1 MWCWLYYGRAV
12 DKACVV
18 NNVQEA
24 WYPHMQLSADTAGA
38 RHAAELLF
46 CIPCSTNY
54 KHWGRDSTQQ
64 WNGTRRGI
72 KNNKEMA
79 NCAPQPNLIRQQPPT
94 DWVKAVYFDDCQF
107 LPGTAQSW
115 EHQSIFMIDF
125 GVLFWLEECGPC
137 VKCFYPR
144 PEGLRSR
151 DCDGISELTRIQLIL

>member
-1 MWCWLYYGRAV
+1 MAGLWTRPVLLIMCRRHDILT
-12 DKACVV
+12 C
-18 NNVQEA
+18 N
-24 WYPHMQLSADTAGA
+24 SADAAGP

-79 NCAPQPNLIRQQPPT
+79 NCAPQPNLISSSHQLTESRQCILMI
-94 DWVKAVYFDDCQF
+94 ASFYR
-107 LPGTAQSW
+107 AQSW

-144 PEGLRSR
+144 PEGLRT
-151 DCDGISELTRIQLIL
+151 GIVRGSLNYL

>member
-1 MWCWLYYGRAV
+1 MAGLWTRPVLLIMCRRHDILT
-12 DKACVV
+12 C
-18 NNVQEA
+18 NS
-24 WYPHMQLSADTAGA
+24 QLTRPGPDMP
-38 RHAAELLF
+38 L
-46 CIPCSTNY
+46 NY
-54 KHWGRDSTQQ
+54 FFAFPAQQITLTLWDSTQQ

-79 NCAPQPNLIRQQPPT
+79 KNCAPQPNLIRQQPT
-94 DWVKAVYFDDCQF
+94 DWGVKAVYFDDCQF
-107 LPGTAQSW
+107 LPSTAQSW